1 MTSSDPRD
9 PPPESTPVPRPAAF
23 LQVLGAVFWSFLGIR
38 KRAAGERDMLTIKP
52 LHVVVAGVL
61 LAAVLVAAV
70 LALVTV
76 ITHKG

>member
-1 MTSSDPRD
+1 MTSSDPQA
-9 PPPESTPVPRPAAF
+9 PPPENGPTPRPAGF
-23 LQVLGAVFWSFLGIR
+23 LQVFGAVFWSFLGIR

-52 LHVVVAGVL
+52 LHVIVAGVL

-70 LALVTV
+70 LTLVTI